1 MYILNYGTEYPFME
15 LPVLYID
22 DNPPLAQSGA
32 IEKYIASMHGLNGG
46 NELEAAYIEMVTSQL
61 KDVTFSAPGFYEKN
75 PELKV
80 VLLCLRS
87 IRTL

>member
-1 MYILNYGTEYPFME
+1 ME
-15 LPVLYID
+15 LPVLYVD

-32 IEKYIASMHGLNGG
+32 IEKYIASMHGLNGE

-80 VLLCLRS
+80 ILLYL
-87 IRTL
+87 IPVQTLQKQ